1 MCNKDIYVKL
11 FSDNSWELYN
21 QDSLEICSNSHA
33 DYLKTLLKVY
43 KAPEERSDL
52 LIVGGGDY
60 QIATDVGHLLK
71 PKSTM
76 TVIDPYVKDYQRF
89 VCFYAEDIDQIQL
102 QDKINA
108 GNLIVNDIPLK
119 FSEAYQDIEQKRY
132 DTIIVDCSEEINSDT
147 AEIYKSKTFIKHL
160 DSLLTSTGLLY
171 IYIPPNAVFMKN
183 ELEKY
188 FKLVDSYSKY
198 IDAWE
203 ENASFYV
210 YVKL

>member
-21 QDSLEICSNSHA
+21 QGSLEICSNSHA

-119 FSEAYQDIEQKRY
+119 FSEAYQDIDQKRY
-132 DTIIVDCSEEINSDT
+132 DTIIVDCSEQIVKET
-147 AEIYKSKTFIKHL
+147 EEIYCEAFIKTCAK
-160 DSLLTSTGLLY
+160 LLKPKGNLY
-171 IYIPPNAVFMKN
+171 FYIPPKVSITPL
-183 ELEKY
+183 LEKY
-188 FKLVDSYSKY
+188 FQFVDQSSNY
-198 IDAWE
+198 IEAWDE
-203 ENASFYV
+203 FAYI
-210 YVKL
+210 VKLKLKV